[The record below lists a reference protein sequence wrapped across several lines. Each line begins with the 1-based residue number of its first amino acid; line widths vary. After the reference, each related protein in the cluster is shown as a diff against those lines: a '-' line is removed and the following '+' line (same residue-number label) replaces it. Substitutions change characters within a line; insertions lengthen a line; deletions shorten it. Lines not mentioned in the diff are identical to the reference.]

1 MDEVGSGPLLR
12 DLHTQ
17 CVLSSSSACRSS
29 SRDLPPFSR
38 SWLHPFHIV
47 RTSSTYSHKYSFVG
61 QDLKIRMAALED
73 QVAKIQALAP
83 SLCITRA
90 LRRAPRPR
98 TLAP

>member
-1 MDEVGSGPLLR
+1 MRLARGPCCAICILNAYYLAPPPAVLLYEISPIQPE
-12 DLHTQ
+12 L
-17 CVLSSSSACRSS
+17 AA
-29 SRDLPPFSR
+29 PFP
-38 SWLHPFHIV
+38 H
-47 RTSSTYSHKYSFVG
+47 RTHLVHLLTYSFVG